1 MVFALVI
8 LAAALAGG
16 AIYWFGIRKKDE
28 AAPVSGWAFAWSKNV
43 AERPNVEPDGAV
55 WFDFPQSDGVHYVIK
70 AAPPIALGQ
79 RITMVFSLEG
89 DGKLIAVDGDP
100 VARVRIMLQQRGDD
114 MATADARWWSLPL
127 ELKGPGEYTLATP
140 VAFGENWITIGGGLP
155 TAGAQGFAN
164 CVNNLGNIGFTF
176 GGWSAGHGVY
186 AQGHVRF
193 VLRSLTVS
201 Y

>member
-1 MVFALVI
+1 MGFVFAVV
-8 LAAALAGG
+8 ALALVG
-16 AIYWFGIRKKDE
+16 AAVYWFAMRKKDE
-28 AAPVSGWAFAWSKNV
+28 ASAPVSGWAFAWSKNV

-79 RITMVFSLEG
+79 RITMLFSLEG

-127 ELKGPGEYTLATP
+127 ELKGPGDYTLATP
-140 VAFGENWITIGGGLP
+140 VVFGNWITIGGGLP
-155 TAGAQGFAN
+155 TAGEAGFVN
-164 CVNNLGNIGFTF
+164 CINNLGNIGLTF

-186 AQGHVRF
+186 AQGPARF

>member
-1 MVFALVI
+1 MWIALAI
-8 LAAALAGG
+8 AAAVLAGG
-16 AIYWFGIRKKDE
+16 AAYWFGVRKKDDA
-28 AAPVSGWAFAWSKNV
+28 AAPSSGAWAFAWSKNV

-55 WFDFPQSDGVHYVIK
+55 WFDFPQADGVHYVVK
-70 AAPPIALGQ
+70 QAPPVALGQ
-79 RITMVFSLEG
+79 RITMTFSLEG

-100 VARVRIMLQQRGDD
+100 VARVRLMLQKRDDD
-114 MATADARWWSLPL
+114 MVSPDGRWWSLPL
-127 ELKGPGEYTLATP
+127 ELNRTGDYTLVTP
-140 VAFGENWITIGGGLP
+140 VIGGNWTNVNGQHND
-155 TAGAQGFAN
+155 AGFAA

-193 VLRSLTVS
+193 VLRSLTVT